1 MKRIVLCTLLVL
13 AWLPLMAQ
21 MKYFV
26 STNSLV
32 YDYGDSIHVTVSAK
46 NIGKVLD
53 TLWLSDCDVEY
64 SIDSFKIFGH
74 FGHGPCPLT
83 QAPYVV
89 SPGDSLEWTYVPP
102 FPVTKDSLP
111 LGRHSVVGE
120 ISGYGISDTLW
131 VSVNNLS
138 AVVLVSPKGLTG
150 GNRIPVFVWNSV
162 PNATSYHG
170 QVSYS
175 SSMSPIIAEWY
186 VVDTS
191 VISTDTLFASTRY
204 YWQVAAVNAGG
215 QGPYSGVSSF
225 LTAYLGVSLTSSEVP
240 KVFALMQNYP
250 NPFNPSTIISYQLPT
265 SSVVSLKVLDVLGR
279 EIATL
284 VNDRQNP
291 GNHSVRFSAS
301 NLSSGVYYYRLQAGT
316 YIETKKLTVI
326 K

>member
-1 MKRIVLCTLLVL
+1 MKRICLFTLLAL
-13 AWLPLMAQ
+13 TWSPLTAQ

-26 STNSLV
+26 STDKMV
-32 YDYGDSIHVTVSAK
+32 YYYGDSIHVTVGAK
-46 NIGKVLD
+46 NIGKAPD
-53 TLWLSDCDVEY
+53 TLWLSDCDVAY
-64 SIDSFKIFGH
+64 FIDSFHIFGH

-83 QAPYVV
+83 QAPNVV

-102 FPVTKDSLP
+102 FPVTKDSFVV
-111 LGRHSVVGE
+111 GKHSVVGVV
-120 ISGYGISDTLW
+120 GIGFSDTLW
-131 VSVNNLS
+131 ISVNNLS
-138 AVVLVSPKGLTG
+138 APVLVSPSGLT
-150 GNRIPVFVWNSV
+150 GNRIPVFAWNSV
-162 PNATSYHG
+162 PNATSYHV
-170 QVSYS
+170 QISIS
-175 SSMSPIIAEWY
+175 ASMSPVIAEWY

-204 YWQVAAVNAGG
+204 DWWVAAVNADG
-215 QGPYSGVSSF
+215 QGPYSRELAFWIG
-225 LTAYLGVSLTSSEVP
+225 TLGVSLPSSEVP

-265 SSVVSLKVLDVLGR
+265 SSFVSLKVLDVLGR